1 MIQQMLPFLQIII
14 TEITEVKYTVAN
26 NSVHA
31 AEPRKS
37 TVGSASYDF
46 FAAEEKTLFPHLV
59 VPVTTEIQM
68 EIPNGYFGKSYPR
81 SGLLENYYVSCAG
94 GVIESDFRGTILV
107 LMTNFGERPILIKA
121 GQRIAQVAFHK
132 KEEVIFKKANRL
144 NSTLRGVG
152 GFGSTGI

>member
-1 MIQQMLPFLQIII
+1 MQQMLLFLQIII

-31 AEPRKS
+31 AEPRKL
-37 TVGSASYDF
+37 TVGSASYDL

-59 VPVTTEIQM
+59 APITTEIQM
-68 EIPNGYFGKSYPR
+68 EIPNNYFGKIYPR
-81 SGLLENYYVSCAG
+81 SGLLENYYVSCDG

-144 NSTLRGVG
+144 NSTLRGVR

>member
-1 MIQQMLPFLQIII
+1 MQQMLLFLQIII

-26 NSVHA
+26 SSVHA
-31 AEPRKS
+31 AEPRKL
-37 TVGSASYDF
+37 TVGSASYDL

-59 VPVTTEIQM
+59 APITTEIQM
-68 EIPNGYFGKSYPR
+68 EIPNSYFGKIYPR
-81 SGLLENYYVSCAG
+81 SGLLENYYVNCDG
-94 GVIESDFRGTILV
+94 GVIKSDFRGTILV

-121 GQRIAQVAFHK
+121 GQRIAQVAVHK

-144 NSTLRGVG
+144 NSTLRGVR